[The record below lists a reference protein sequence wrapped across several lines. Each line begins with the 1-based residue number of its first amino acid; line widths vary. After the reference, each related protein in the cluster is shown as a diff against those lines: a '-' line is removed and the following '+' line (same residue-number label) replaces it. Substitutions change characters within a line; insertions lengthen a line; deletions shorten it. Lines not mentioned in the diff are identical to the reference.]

1 MIFDRQ
7 NRKHKEQKKME
18 NWHTKICDKI
28 AKEPNFPKDEII
40 DMYLCN
46 DNGYF
51 SGTLTEMDII
61 NHIFFLYMIDLI
73 QLFLSVYYCV
83 CDSFYIYITL
93 FTAND
98 GPQISWERPNM
109 DLLVDFLNFH
119 QNWDPSY
126 IRRIMFPML
135 STIFLR
141 EMATTPTDSLL
152 FGQFEFDS
160 LKRVKT
166 RYGYQ
171 FYVVKWKRAMGNIA
185 SRTPANK
192 SDMQEDVIELD
203 VDETVDLLDDCD
215 FPQICEE
222 DGCSF
227 LLTDENMDL
236 VGAAY
241 PEEVKRFRQEQVFII
256 SYLAYGLSTI
266 IHFCWL

>member
-1 MIFDRQ
+1 
-7 NRKHKEQKKME
+7 
-18 NWHTKICDKI
+18 
-28 AKEPNFPKDEII
+28 
-40 DMYLCN
+40 
-46 DNGYF
+46 
-51 SGTLTEMDII
+51 
-61 NHIFFLYMIDLI
+61 
-73 QLFLSVYYCV
+73 
-83 CDSFYIYITL
+83 
-93 FTAND
+93 
-98 GPQISWERPNM
+98 
-109 DLLVDFLNFH
+109 
-119 QNWDPSY
+119 
-126 IRRIMFPML
+126 
-135 STIFLR
+135 
-141 EMATTPTDSLL
+141 MATTPTDSLL
-152 FGQFEFDS
+152 FGQFEFAS

-185 SRTPANK
+185 SKTPANK
-192 SDMQEDVIELD
+192 SGMQEDVIELD

-227 LLTDENMDL
+227 LFTDENMDL